1 MIPKH
6 GGKRP
11 WTGRPIDD
19 AVKCNF
25 AARKRDDLG
34 SFPIFLNLFFGTI
47 EPEGSGTSSKNKK
60 CENAGDTNDAVIAHA
75 FNSYS
80 DTE

>member
-1 MIPKH
+1 
-6 GGKRP
+6 
-11 WTGRPIDD
+11 
-19 AVKCNF
+19 
-25 AARKRDDLG
+25 
-34 SFPIFLNLFFGTI
+34 LFFGTI

-60 CENAGDTNDAVIAHA
+60 CENAGDTNDVVIAHA